1 MTTSNLPTTTDGAW
15 WADKP
20 DATLQQ
26 YISTLDSGQHW
37 ASSAGTTTI
46 TYNIM
51 NQVPNSGELTEA
63 AGFTAFN
70 STQRA
75 AVPVALQSWSDVANV
90 RFVETSGLANINLGA
105 SSTTQGGG
113 TYTRKWISGPTTIA
127 RANIWLSTSW
137 ASNQQ
142 MDPGQ
147 YGLTVLIH
155 ELGHALGVNHS
166 GNYDA
171 INGQPIEA
179 GRLYGNDD
187 RQHSIMSYFQ
197 SPAYLNQHLYPSSP
211 MLMDIATIQAM
222 YGANTTTRTGNDT
235 YVWTDKASFISA
247 IWDAGGTD
255 TINAGNQTLRSIID
269 LNPGSFSSIGAMPDG
284 SGPAINNLAVA
295 YGVTLENAIGGSGND
310 TLLGNSVANVLTG
323 GAGDNLFN
331 GRGGN
336 DTLIGG
342 SGTNSYLFEGE
353 WGQDTLIAPS
363 GNNLLTFRDVDRSQ
377 LQFSRSADNLIIQGK
392 GSSNQVTVNGYYA
405 AGYSSVLADS
415 AGPFTFSLVT
425 TTAAV
430 SITGASLSVT
440 PVATSGMVASSRTGE
455 KTTGTG
461 SPVILSAI
469 PVSTQNRVSG
479 SDPGDPLILSALAV
493 NHTRRGTSNPEALDA
508 ALVTVRDRSGGN
520 GLHDPAAPTMAT
532 GQPLA
537 TRLAGLRASA
547 ILSRDNNQDT
557 PFTVT
562 ANAGNHAGQTHRGLA
577 LGNDYV
583 GVEGYADKADYSLNF
598 SGDSGHSP
606 DHGLGFHA
614 PLHPLTY
621 RDGTGPGIN
630 TFAMV
635 EDPGMSR
642 APMLGT
648 LVGKS

>member
-1 MTTSNLPTTTDGAW
+1 MTTSTLPITTDGAW

-26 YISTLDSGQHW
+26 YISTLDNGQRW
-37 ASSAGTTTI
+37 AASAGITTI

-51 NQVPNSGELTEA
+51 TQSPNTGEPTEA

-70 STQRA
+70 SAQRA
-75 AVPVALQSWSDVANV
+75 AVPVALQSWSDVANI

-113 TYTRKWISGPTTIA
+113 TYSRKWISGLNTIA
-127 RANIWLSTSW
+127 RANVWLSTSW

-171 INGQPIEA
+171 LNGQPIEA
-179 GRLYGNDD
+179 GRLFGNDD

-197 SPAYLNQHLYPSSP
+197 SPAYLNQSLYPSSP
-211 MLMDIATIQAM
+211 MLMDIATIQTM

-235 YVWTDKASFISA
+235 YAWADRAGFISA

-255 TINAGNQTLRSIID
+255 TINAGNQSFRSIID

-295 YGVTLENAIGGSGND
+295 YGVTLENAIGGGGND

-323 GAGDNLFN
+323 GAGNNLFN

-342 SGTNSYLFEGE
+342 SGTNTYLFEGE

-377 LQFSRSADNLIIQGK
+377 MQFSRSADNLIIQGR

-405 AGYSSVLADS
+405 AGHANVLADS
-415 AGPFTFSLVT
+415 GGPFTFSLGT
-425 TTAAV
+425 TTAA
-430 SITGASLSVT
+430 ASLTVASSSVT
-440 PVATSGMVASSRTGE
+440 PVVSSGPVVSSNA
-455 KTTGTG
+455 G
-461 SPVILSAI
+461 SPAILSAM
-469 PVSTQNRVSG
+469 PVLTGNPANG
-479 SDPGDPLILSALAV
+479 SDPGTPVISSALAV
-493 NHTRRGTSNPEALDA
+493 NRTLRGTSNPDALDV
-508 ALVTVRDRSGGN
+508 ALVTVKDRPASSG
-520 GLHDPAAPTMAT
+520 MET
-532 GQPLA
+532 GQPLT
-537 TRLAGLRASA
+537 TRLDGLRASVM
-547 ILSRDNNQDT
+547 LSCENNWGDS
-557 PFTVT
+557 FVVT
-562 ANAGNHAGQTHRGLA
+562 ADAGTHAGQTHRGLA

-583 GVEGYADKADYSLNF
+583 GGEGYADKSDYSLNF
-598 SGDSGHSP
+598 SGDGGRSP
-606 DHGLGFHA
+606 ASGLGFHA
-614 PLHPLTY
+614 PLHSLAY
-621 RDGTGPGIN
+621 HDGTGAGIN
-630 TFAMV
+630 SFAMV
-635 EDPGMSR
+635 EDPGMPT
-642 APMLGT
+642 AHVLGT
-648 LVGKS
+648 LVGKR